1 MAEIVIQQSATPP
14 TEEALPA
21 LKMETLVERQRKR
34 ARLVLALRLALLVFL
49 IGGWELGVRAGLID
63 PFFFGQ
69 PTGIWDKLVEW
80 VRDGTSIGPL
90 WWQIWVTI
98 YEAGMGF
105 LIGAVLGVLFG
116 VALGRNP
123 LLADVFSIYIKIAN
137 SIPRV
142 VLGSIF
148 IVALGLGSPSKI
160 ALAVVMVFF
169 VVFANAFQGVREA
182 DKNLIANA
190 RILGAG
196 SWQITQSVVIPSALS
211 WILASLHVSFGFALV
226 GAIVGEFLGAREGM
240 GLLIATAQ
248 GAFDANGV
256 FAAMI
261 VIAVVA
267 LVAEWLLTVIENR
280 LLSWRPETTSQHE

>member
-1 MAEIVIQQSATPP
+1 MTDAATTAPLAAGSRQESMA
-14 TEEALPA
+14 
-21 LKMETLVERQRKR
+21 
-34 ARLVLALRLALLVFL
+34 ARLKRRWRMIIALRLAVL
-49 IGGWELGVRAGLID
+49 IFFVGGWELGVRAGWLD

-69 PTGIWDKLVEW
+69 PSGIVDKLIDW
-80 VRDGTSIGPL
+80 IQHGTAIGPL
-90 WWQIWVTI
+90 WKQVWVTI
-98 YEAGMGF
+98 YEAGAGF
-105 LIGAVLGVLFG
+105 LIGAVMGILCGIT
-116 VALGRNP
+116 LGRNQ
-123 LLADVFSIYIKIAN
+123 LLSDVFSIYIKIAN

-190 RILGAG
+190 RILGA
-196 SWQITQSVVIPSALS
+196 SNWQVTRAVVLPSALS
-211 WILASLHVSFGFALV
+211 WILASLHVSFGFALI

-248 GAFDANGV
+248 GSFDSNGV

-267 LVAEWLLTVIENR
+267 LIAEWILMLIEDRLLT
-280 LLSWRPETTSQHE
+280 WRPETSPNE

>member
-1 MAEIVIQQSATPP
+1 MTSTSADTATLERNAKAEPMVARLRRRNRFILSLRLLVLIVI
-14 TEEALPA
+14 
-21 LKMETLVERQRKR
+21 V
-34 ARLVLALRLALLVFL
+34 
-49 IGGWELGVRAGLID
+49 GGWELGVRAHWLD

-69 PTGIWDKLVEW
+69 PTAIVEKLIDW
-80 VRDGTSIGPL
+80 AHNGTAIGPL
-90 WWQIWVTI
+90 WWQVWVTI
-98 YEAGMGF
+98 YEALAGF
-105 LIGAVLGVLFG
+105 FIGSILGILFG
-116 VALGRNP
+116 IVLGRNQ

-137 SIPRV
+137 SIPRI

-148 IVALGLGSPSKI
+148 IVTLGLGAPSKI

-190 RILGAG
+190 RILGA
-196 SWQITQSVVIPSALS
+196 SNWQVTRSVIVPSAMS

-226 GAIVGEFLGAREGM
+226 AAIVGEFLGAREGM

-248 GAFDANGV
+248 GSFDANGV

-261 VIAVVA
+261 VVAAVA
-267 LVAEWLLTVIENR
+267 LLAEWLLTMVENR
-280 LLSWRPETTSQHE
+280 LLTWRPNATTLNE

>member
-1 MAEIVIQQSATPP
+1 MAETAIP
-14 TEEALPA
+14 TTAPEPKL
-21 LKMETLVERQRKR
+21 ETMVERMRRR
-34 ARLVLALRLALLVFL
+34 ARLVLALRLAVLVFL
-49 IGGWELGVRAGLID
+49 VGGWELGVRAGLID

-69 PTGIWDKLVEW
+69 PSGIWDKLVEW
-80 VRDGTSIGPL
+80 VRDGTAIGPL
-90 WWQIWVTI
+90 WWQVWVTI

-105 LIGAVLGVLFG
+105 LIGSVLGIFFG

-148 IVALGLGSPSKI
+148 IVSLGLGSASKI

-190 RILGAG
+190 RILGANG
-196 SWQITQSVVIPSALS
+196 WMITQAGVIPSALS

-226 GAIVGEFLGAREGM
+226 GAIVGEFLGSREGM

-267 LVAEWLLTVIENR
+267 LLAEWLLTLLENH
-280 LLSWRPETTSQHE
+280 LLAWRPETTSAHE